1 MQLCALFSLLL
12 LAGPFWEIKPPADW
26 TVEELT
32 KLFTDSPWS
41 QGAEPS
47 RRTQGTAPVQVYF
60 ATAQPMRQAEA
71 ERRRRFGKKGV
82 EETFAQS
89 EYRDFLEQ
97 DGGKSIVI
105 AIRIRDL
112 TAMSDGAEM
121 SRMES
126 ESRLHVGKRKYK
138 VSQQFPASA
147 ADPYVRLV
155 FPRQV
160 TPDDKRIDLDLY
172 IPGVAGQFRQASFN
186 LKEMMVAGK
195 LEL

>member
-1 MQLCALFSLLL
+1 MQLYALFSLLL
-12 LAGPFWEIKPPADW
+12 LAGPFWEAQPPADW
-26 TVEELT
+26 TVEELM

-47 RRTQGTAPVQVYF
+47 RQAPGTAPVQVYF

-71 ERRRRFGKKGV
+71 ERRRRFGKKGT

-89 EYRDFLEQ
+89 EYREFLEQ

-112 TAMSDGAEM
+112 TAMADSAEM
-121 SRMES
+121 GRMES
-126 ESRLHVGKRKYK
+126 ESLLHVGRRKYK
-138 VSQQFPASA
+138 VSQQFPAST

-160 TPDDKRIDLDLY
+160 SPEDKRIDLDLY
-172 IPGVAGQFRQASFN
+172 IPGVAGQYRQASFN
-186 LKEMMVAGK
+186 MKEMMVAGK